1 MELQRVGCVYIYSK
15 FPCRQMGLFLIHCD
29 NLFLLI
35 EVLHPLTM
43 NIIIDMT
50 VGIELNILLLVF
62 YMAHLLFHIS
72 ILFFSSYPS
81 HLMQKAN
88 SLEKTLM
95 LGKIEGRRWRGW
107 QRMRLLDGFTDSTDM
122 GLSKR
127 QEMVKDEEAWHTAVH
142 GVANSQTRLSD
153 WIFLILY

>member
-1 MELQRVGCVYIYSK
+1 
-15 FPCRQMGLFLIHCD
+15 MGLFLIHCD

-72 ILFFSSYPS
+72 ILFF
-81 HLMQKAN
+81 
-88 SLEKTLM
+88 
-95 LGKIEGRRWRGW
+95 
-107 QRMRLLDGFTDSTDM
+107 RLTPAT
-122 GLSKR
+122 
-127 QEMVKDEEAWHTAVH
+127 
-142 GVANSQTRLSD
+142 
-153 WIFLILY
+153 